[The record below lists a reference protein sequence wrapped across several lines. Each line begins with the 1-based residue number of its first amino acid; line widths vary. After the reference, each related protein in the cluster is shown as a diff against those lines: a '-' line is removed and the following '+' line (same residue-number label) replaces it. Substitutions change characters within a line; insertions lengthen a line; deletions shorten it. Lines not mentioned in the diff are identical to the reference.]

1 MAAEDAP
8 GRAGLSRAGDSS
20 GEICSS
26 NSSFSTD
33 VGAKC
38 QARRARICGQM
49 DPTRLALRNAA
60 NEPGAT
66 RPRTTPAD
74 RGSTTRYVVGLI
86 LLAAIYA
93 GAARGGLVLDAIA
106 GFATLVWAPTGIAI
120 AALLL
125 FGYRLWPAIFV
136 GAFVANLLTGASLLA
151 AIGIACGN
159 TLEALAATAILR
171 RTPDLRLGLDRLED
185 VASFI
190 VLAAGMCTAISATIG
205 VSTLVLAGTITTSQ
219 IALTWRAWWLGDLVG
234 ALVVAPMLLVWLSR
248 RPLAAP
254 HRQFGEAA
262 VLLLILVAINAYIF
276 GGHTLGGH
284 SLEQTYLVFPA
295 LIFAAVRFGQRGAVT
310 AVFVTTIAAVWGTV
324 SGHGPFAR
332 PVLNE
337 GLFAL
342 QTFMAV
348 ATATFLVLGASVA
361 EQQRTQDWLRRAR
374 ELAETANR
382 AKSDFLAVMSHELR
396 TPLNAISGYVEL
408 LDMQVAGPVSE
419 TQRNYLSRIQ
429 SSQRHLL
436 SLLEEVLG
444 FTRLETGRL
453 ALSVQPVI
461 LYDATVSLESM
472 LQLEMQKKR
481 LTFDCRV
488 PDVSLVALAD
498 PDKLRQILLNL
509 VANGVKFTPEGGR
522 ITVGAEREKDRI
534 RVWVTDTGIGI
545 PSNQLENI
553 FEPFFQVDHGPKR
566 KYPGMGLGLAI
577 ARDLARAMNGELW
590 MESTPGVGS
599 TAWLVLPTA

>member
-1 MAAEDAP
+1 MEPSSPAP
-8 GRAGLSRAGDSS
+8 HR
-20 GEICSS
+20 
-26 NSSFSTD
+26 
-33 VGAKC
+33 VGTQRDIAP
-38 QARRARICGQM
+38 ARLDR
-49 DPTRLALRNAA
+49 
-60 NEPGAT
+60 
-66 RPRTTPAD
+66 PAD
-74 RGSTTRYVVGLI
+74 RRSAIRYLVALI
-86 LLAAIYA
+86 LLAVIYTA
-93 GAARGGLVLDAIA
+93 AARGGLLLDAIA

-125 FGYRLWPAIFV
+125 FGYRLWPAVFV
-136 GAFVANLLTGASLLA
+136 GALAANLWSGASLLA

-159 TLEALAATAILR
+159 ALEAVAATAILR
-171 RTPDLRLGLDRLED
+171 RTPEFRLGLDRLED
-185 VASFI
+185 VATFI
-190 VLAAGMCTAISATIG
+190 VVAAGLCTAISATIG
-205 VSTLVLAGTITTSQ
+205 VSTLLLAGTITTSQ
-219 IALTWRAWWLGDLVG
+219 VVVTWRAWWLGDLVG
-234 ALVVAPMLLVWLSR
+234 ALVVAPMLLVWLSQ
-248 RPLAAP
+248 RPLVSQR
-254 HRQFGEAA
+254 RQLGEAT
-262 VLLLILVAINAYIF
+262 VLLVLLISIGVYIF
-276 GGHTLGGH
+276 GGHTLGSH

-310 AVFVTTIAAVWGTV
+310 GVFVTTVVAVWATV

-332 PVLNE
+332 PVLSE

-396 TPLNAISGYVEL
+396 TPLNAISGYVDL

-419 TQRNYLSRIQ
+419 TQRNYLTRIQ
-429 SSQRHLL
+429 RSQQHLL
-436 SLLEEVLG
+436 SLLDEVLG
-444 FTRLETGRL
+444 FTRLENGRL
-453 ALSVQPVI
+453 GLALQPVI
-461 LYDATVSLESM
+461 VYDATVALENM
-472 LQLEMQKKR
+472 LQLDMQKKR
-481 LTFDCRV
+481 LTFDRRV

-498 PDKLRQILLNL
+498 PDKLSQILLNL

-522 ITVGAEREKDRI
+522 ITVGAERAEDRI

-545 PSNQLENI
+545 PPNQLENV

-566 KYPGMGLGLAI
+566 QYPGLGLGLAI

-599 TAWLVLPTA
+599 TAWLVLPAA

>member
-1 MAAEDAP
+1 MEPSPNPAPRRVDIARDVAPAHPNRPAEVRSA
-8 GRAGLSRAGDSS
+8 
-20 GEICSS
+20 
-26 NSSFSTD
+26 F
-33 VGAKC
+33 
-38 QARRARICGQM
+38 
-49 DPTRLALRNAA
+49 
-60 NEPGAT
+60 
-66 RPRTTPAD
+66 
-74 RGSTTRYVVGLI
+74 RYVVALI
-86 LLAAIYA
+86 VLAALYM
-93 GAARGGLVLDAIA
+93 GAARSGLLLDAIA

-125 FGYRLWPAIFV
+125 FGYRLWPAIFA
-136 GAFVANLLTGASLLA
+136 GALIANLWTGASLLA
-151 AIGIACGN
+151 ALGIACGN
-159 TLEALAATAILR
+159 TLEAVAATAILR
-171 RTPDLRLGLDRLED
+171 RTPGFRLALDRLED

-190 VLAAGMCTAISATIG
+190 VLVAVLCTAISATIG
-205 VSTLVLAGTITTSQ
+205 VSALALAGTITTSQ
-219 IALTWRAWWLGDLVG
+219 VAITWRAWWLGDLVG
-234 ALVVAPMLLVWLSR
+234 ALVVAPLLLVWLSQPPPAIER
-248 RPLAAP
+248 RQIPE
-254 HRQFGEAA
+254 GV
-262 VLLLILVAINAYIF
+262 VLLLILAGVSVYTF
-276 GGHTLGGH
+276 GGVADSH

-310 AVFVTTIAAVWGTV
+310 AVFVTTVAAVWGTV

-332 PVLNE
+332 PVLSQ

-361 EQQRTQDWLRRAR
+361 EHRRTEEWLRHAR

-408 LDMQVAGPVSE
+408 LDMQIAGPVSE
-419 TQRNYLSRIQ
+419 RQRDYLSRIK
-429 SSQRHLL
+429 SSQSHLL

-444 FTRLETGRL
+444 FARLETGRL
-453 ALSVQPVI
+453 AVSLQPVI
-461 LYDATVSLESM
+461 VYDAIVALESM

-481 LTFDCRV
+481 ITFQSHV
-488 PDVSLVALAD
+488 PDLSVVALAD
-498 PDKLRQILLNL
+498 PDRVRQILLNL

-522 ITVGAEREKDRI
+522 ITVGAQREEDRI
-534 RVWVTDTGIGI
+534 RLWVTDTGIGI
-545 PSNQLENI
+545 PSDKLEHV

-577 ARDLARAMNGELW
+577 ARDLAKAMNGELW

-599 TAWLVLPTA
+599 TAWLVLPAA

>member
-1 MAAEDAP
+1 M
-8 GRAGLSRAGDSS
+8 
-20 GEICSS
+20 
-26 NSSFSTD
+26 
-33 VGAKC
+33 
-38 QARRARICGQM
+38 
-49 DPTRLALRNAA
+49 
-60 NEPGAT
+60 EP
-66 RPRTTPAD
+66 TPAPHSVD
-74 RGSTTRYVVGLI
+74 IVRAVAPARANRPADGRSAFRHLVALI
-86 LLAAIYA
+86 LLAAIYT
-93 GAARGGLVLDAIA
+93 GAARAGLLLDAIA

-125 FGYRLWPAIFV
+125 FGYRLSPAIFV
-136 GAFVANLLTGASLLA
+136 GAFLANLWTGASVLA
-151 AIGIACGN
+151 ALGIACGN
-159 TLEALAATAILR
+159 TLEAVAATAILS
-171 RTPDLRLGLDRLED
+171 RTPGFRLGLDRLED

-190 VLAAGMCTAISATIG
+190 VLAAGLCTAISATIG
-205 VSTLVLAGTITTSQ
+205 VSTLFLAGTITPSQ
-219 IALTWRAWWLGDLVG
+219 IAITWRAWWLGDLVG
-234 ALVVAPMLLVWLSR
+234 ALVVAPMLLVWLSQ
-248 RPLAAP
+248 RPLALQRGQATE
-254 HRQFGEAA
+254 GM
-262 VLLLILVAINAYIF
+262 VLLLMLISISLYVF
-276 GGHTLGGH
+276 GQDTLGGH

-310 AVFVTTIAAVWGTV
+310 AAFATTVVAVWGTV

-332 PVLNE
+332 PVLSQ

-342 QTFMAV
+342 QTFIAV

-361 EQQRTQDWLRRAR
+361 EQRRTEDWLRRAR
-374 ELAETANR
+374 EIAETANR

-419 TQRNYLSRIQ
+419 KQRNYLSRIQ

-444 FTRLETGRL
+444 FARLETGRL
-453 ALSVQPVI
+453 ALSPQPVI
-461 LYDATVSLESM
+461 VYDAIVALENV

-488 PDVSLVALAD
+488 PDLGLVVLAD
-498 PDKLRQILLNL
+498 PEKLRQILLNL

-522 ITVGAEREKDRI
+522 ITVGAAREVDRI

-545 PSNQLENI
+545 PSDQLENV
-553 FEPFFQVDHGPKR
+553 FEPFFQVDHGPTR
-566 KYPGMGLGLAI
+566 KYSGMGLGLAI
-577 ARDLARAMNGELW
+577 ARNLARAMNGEVS

-599 TAWLVLPTA
+599 TAWLTLPAA